1 MKNPVIFDTDP
12 GIDDAFAIHHALYHP
27 NINLIGMTT
36 VFGNVPV
43 EIAAKNAKILAE
55 MAGQDI
61 PVFQGASGPMVAPH
75 KGFPTFIHGADGFG
89 DINLPDPKG
98 AIEKTYAP
106 QFIIDS
112 VRNQPG
118 EVTIIAVGPLTNL
131 AIAFR
136 MDPGIAPMVK
146 QVIIMGGA
154 AKEYGNISAVAEANI
169 FNDPHAADIVFRADW
184 PMVMAGLDVTHQV
197 ILGRKETE
205 ALALKV
211 PRIGGFLLDAA
222 DLYFNFY
229 NSAFGIDGCYFHDP
243 CATAYYV
250 NPDLFSS
257 IDAAVRVSCEGPA
270 IGQTLIKPE
279 GHPGPSTEWDGCRNH
294 KILMK
299 IKGEAVKEEVL
310 GTIAKYA
317 D

>member
-27 NINLIGMTT
+27 EINLIGLTT

-43 EIAAKNAKILAE
+43 ETAAKNAKILVE

-61 PVFQGASGPMVAPH
+61 PVFQGASGPLVAPH
-75 KGFPTFIHGADGFG
+75 KGFPDFIHGADGFG

-98 AIEKTYAP
+98 TIEKIYAP
-106 QFIIDS
+106 QFIIDA
-112 VRNQPG
+112 VRKQPG

-131 AIAFR
+131 AMALR
-136 MDPGIAPMVK
+136 MAPDIAPLVK
-146 QVIIMGGA
+146 EVIIMGGA
-154 AKEYGNISAVAEANI
+154 AKEYGNVSAVAEANI

-197 ILGRKETE
+197 TLHRKEAE
-205 ALALKV
+205 ELAQKV

-222 DLYFNFY
+222 DLYFKFY
-229 NSAFGIDGCYFHDP
+229 NGAFGIDGCYFHDP

-250 NPDLFSS
+250 NPELFES
-257 IDAAVRVSCEGPA
+257 IEAAVRVSCEGPA
-270 IGQTLIKPE
+270 FGQTLIKPK

-294 KILMK
+294 KILMHVK
-299 IKGEAVKEEVL
+299 DTETKGEVL
-310 GTIAKYA
+310 GTIAKFA

>member
-27 NINLIGMTT
+27 DINLIGMTT

-43 EIAAKNAKILAE
+43 ETAAKNAKILVE
-55 MAGQDI
+55 MAEQDI

-75 KGFPTFIHGADGFG
+75 KGFPTFIHGVDGFG

-98 AIEKTYAP
+98 TIEKTFAP
-106 QFIIDS
+106 QFIIDA
-112 VRNQPG
+112 VRKQPG

-131 AIAFR
+131 AIALR
-136 MDPGIAPMVK
+136 MDPGIAPLVK
-146 QVIIMGGA
+146 QVIIMGGT

-197 ILGRKETE
+197 ILSRKETE

-222 DLYFNFY
+222 DLYFRFY
-229 NSAFGIDGCYFHDP
+229 NGAFGIDGCYFHDP
-243 CATAYYV
+243 CATAYYI
-250 NPDLFSS
+250 NPDLFTA

-270 IGQTLIKPE
+270 IGQTLAKPA

-294 KILMK
+294 KILMQ
-299 IKGEAVKEEVL
+299 IKGAKVREEVL
-310 GTIAKYA
+310 GTIAQYA

>member
-12 GIDDAFAIHHALYHP
+12 GIDDAFSIHHALYHP
-27 NINLIGMTT
+27 EINLIGLTT

-43 EIAAKNAKILAE
+43 EIAAKNARILVE

-61 PVFQGASGPMVAPH
+61 PVFKGAAGPLVAKH
-75 KGFPTFIHGADGFG
+75 KGFPDFIHGADGFG

-98 AIEKTYAP
+98 SIEKTFAP

-112 VRNQPG
+112 VRKQPG

-131 AIAFR
+131 AMALR
-136 MDPGIAPMVK
+136 MDPGIAPLVK
-146 QVIIMGGA
+146 EVIIMGGT
-154 AKEYGNISAVAEANI
+154 AKEYGNMSAVAEANI

-197 ILGRKETE
+197 MLLRKDAE
-205 ALALKV
+205 ALAKTT
-211 PRIGGFLLDAA
+211 PRIGGFLLNAA
-222 DLYFNFY
+222 DLYFRFY
-229 NSAFGIDGCYFHDP
+229 QGIFGIDGCYFHDP

-250 NPDLFSS
+250 NPELFGTV
-257 IDAAVRVSCEGPA
+257 AASVRVSCEGPA
-270 IGQTLIKPE
+270 FGQTIIKPA
-279 GHPGPSTEWDGCRNH
+279 GHPSPSTEWDGCRLH
-294 KILMK
+294 KICMQVDEK
-299 IKGEAVKEEVL
+299 RVKEEVL
-310 GTIAKYA
+310 GTIARYA